1 MIEDHAERVD
11 RLQRSLAA
19 AWLERPELLNQ
30 PGSAL
35 ACKIDPHYYLGLH
48 PGFVDFLAKTA
59 GMFQKNVRQSLLRT
73 GNLLANAEGGA
84 DSIVL
89 QVLWEDGG
97 NLRRARLESCFI
109 HNSFIDRALLLYGR
123 QSQELPISTLA
134 IAGEDE
140 QKAQAF
146 LEGRTQLQGMAFRTS

>member
-1 MIEDHAERVD
+1 MIEDHAGRVD

-30 PGSAL
+30 PGAAL
-35 ACKIDPHYYLGLH
+35 ACKIDPHYFLGLH
-48 PGFVDFLAKTA
+48 PGFMEFLAKSA

-73 GNLLANAEGGA
+73 GNLLAHAESGEE
-84 DSIVL
+84 SIML
-89 QVLWEDGG
+89 NVLWEESGKV
-97 NLRRARLESCFI
+97 RRARLASCFI

-123 QSQELPISTLA
+123 QGQEMPVSSLA

-140 QKAQAF
+140 TKAQAF
-146 LEGRTQLQGMAFRTS
+146 LQGRTQLQGMAFRHA